1 MYKPKTIHYI
11 FSYEYLADMYGGERP
26 YGMCPDEWD
35 IKILECSPAKYF
47 EVKEINGEE
56 SNYDYADYEYGK
68 LLDWYGSN
76 MHKAEYVNRN

>member
-1 MYKPKTIHYI
+1 MYKPKTIHYL
-11 FSYEYLADMYGGERP
+11 FSYEYLADRYIGERP

-47 EVKEINGEE
+47 EVKET
-56 SNYDYADYEYGK
+56 SNDLKVYDYADYEYGK
-68 LLDWYGSN
+68 LLDWYGDN